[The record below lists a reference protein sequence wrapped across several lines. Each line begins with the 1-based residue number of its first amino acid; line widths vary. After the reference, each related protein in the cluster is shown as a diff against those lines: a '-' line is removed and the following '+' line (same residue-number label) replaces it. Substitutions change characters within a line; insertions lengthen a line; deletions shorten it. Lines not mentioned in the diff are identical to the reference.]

1 MHMHVDQKTHRTKP
15 KHFPQPVAQCALRP
29 SPYQSSDSISAR
41 SVRGNPKNRFCHHRS
56 KRPPTRNTHTYVPRC
71 VFARRRRSSRTRRCW
86 TRSERSTSTC
96 RMRSSRRSC
105 ARHGTS
111 TPETHGMGSED
122 DPPQNVIES
131 TPYHIIRVYVPHSP
145 IYIQKSPKCTCTCT
159 CTCTYLSVDRPPT
172 GRSLGP

>member
-1 MHMHVDQKTHRTKP
+1 MHIKTFFHRTKP

-41 SVRGNPKNRFCHHRS
+41 SVRGNPKNRFSPHGS
-56 KRPPTRNTHTYVPRC
+56 KQPPTHVHTTKKC

-122 DPPQNVIES
+122 DPPQNVIRKH
-131 TPYHIIRVYVPHSP
+131 PLPHHTS
-145 IYIQKSPKCTCTCT
+145 I
-159 CTCTYLSVDRPPT
+159 RPPLPNIHSKIAEVHMHMHMHLLE
-172 GRSLGP
+172 R